1 MVKLSLVVDVDVV
14 GPTSDEK
21 GARTIVKNEKES
33 SPHTAHRLYRLP
45 LGCGIA
51 ELWFGRTLV
60 RGPPPLALRA
70 ARASAVAHAAS
81 AVRSSPMALA
91 EVAPRPGVRRPGPAH
106 QVRL

>member
-51 ELWFGRTLV
+51 ELWFGDF
-60 RGPPPLALRA
+60 GSRA
-70 ARASAVAHAAS
+70 A
-81 AVRSSPMALA
+81 
-91 EVAPRPGVRRPGPAH
+91 PRWRCVPRERRPSRTRRPPSGRRRWRWPKSHHDQA
-106 QVRL
+106 

>member
-1 MVKLSLVVDVDVV
+1 MFHFSGSGGAGMVKLSLVVDVDVV

-51 ELWFGRTLV
+51 ELWFGDF
-60 RGPPPLALRA
+60 GSRA
-70 ARASAVAHAAS
+70 A
-81 AVRSSPMALA
+81 
-91 EVAPRPGVRRPGPAH
+91 PRWRCVPRERRPSRTRRPPSGRRRWRWPKSHHDQA
-106 QVRL
+106 